1 MIDRGARL
9 LAVVALALAL
19 GGCAGLGQNFDPPK
33 VSVDSVRSLPAEG
46 SGPRFQIVL
55 RIANPNARALDIAG
69 ISYGIELLGRELVS
83 GVSNQVPR
91 IEGYTEEQVVLDA
104 GINLLE
110 LLRLLGNIGHSRG
123 DALDYRFTAKIDF
136 RGLLPTQFI
145 EDSGSVALNGAIP
158 SPAATGRRLAE

>member
-1 MIDRGARL
+1 MIAPGARL
-9 LAVVALALAL
+9 VLITILALAL
-19 GGCAGLGQNFDPPK
+19 GGCSSLMQGIEPPK

-91 IEGYTEEQVVLDA
+91 IEAYTEEQVVIDA
-104 GINLLE
+104 GVNLLE
-110 LLRLLGNIGHSRG
+110 LLRLLGNLGQSRG
-123 DALDYRFTAKIDF
+123 DALGYRFTAKIDF
-136 RGLLPTQFI
+136 RGLLPTQYV
-145 EDSGSVALNGAIP
+145 EDSGNIALGQA
-158 SPAATGRRLAE
+158 SPAVTGQKSVI